1 LSDDFI
7 AINDKL
13 TRLAWGLYAKQN
25 GRERELD
32 SKEIERAK
40 RAWEAEH
47 SVTDNV
53 ASVQS
58 SIF

>member
-1 LSDDFI
+1 MKQQCLSDDFI

-32 SKEIERAK
+32 SKVIERAE
-40 RAWEAEH
+40 REH
-47 SVTDNV
+47 ER
-53 ASVQS
+53 QS
-58 SIF
+58 IQ